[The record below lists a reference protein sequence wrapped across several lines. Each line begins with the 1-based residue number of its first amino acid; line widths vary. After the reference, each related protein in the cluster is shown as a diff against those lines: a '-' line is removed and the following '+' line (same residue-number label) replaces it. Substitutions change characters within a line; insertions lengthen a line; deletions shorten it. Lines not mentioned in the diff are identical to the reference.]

1 MSPVAEEA
9 EWSATPRSGF
19 AFVVAAPLWRVRWSK
34 CTSPARSWATS
45 ERNFRPTYVYICL
58 CRYIYMCALPVHAPR
73 HPAAQ
78 GIYISKWRWS
88 LAAWRKAAL
97 SADRPR
103 DGPRWHEEGA
113 NFPRIPS
120 VYSRIDGKTTFFIFV
135 FFCSHEK
142 ETLLRM
148 RHKEKFID

>member
-1 MSPVAEEA
+1 MCISV
-9 EWSATPRSGF
+9 S
-19 AFVVAAPLWRVRWSK
+19 VDI
-34 CTSPARSWATS
+34 
-45 ERNFRPTYVYICL
+45 YIC
-58 CRYIYMCALPVHAPR
+58 VHCQYTLQDTLRRRVFTYQSDDGLSQRDA
-73 HPAAQ
+73 
-78 GIYISKWRWS
+78 
-88 LAAWRKAAL
+88 KAAL

-120 VYSRIDGKTTFFIFV
+120 VYSRIDGKTTFFIFA

-148 RHKEKFID
+148 RDKEKFID